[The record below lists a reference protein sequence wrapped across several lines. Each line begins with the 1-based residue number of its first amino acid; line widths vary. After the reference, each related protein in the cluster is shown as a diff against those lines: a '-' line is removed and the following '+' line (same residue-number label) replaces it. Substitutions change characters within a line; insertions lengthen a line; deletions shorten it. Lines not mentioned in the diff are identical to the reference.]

1 MEVVKTV
8 NTRFVAVKAAAVV
21 AVLCSLQMEAVAQWV
36 WSPQIGQFINL
47 RNLPRETPELQIE
60 HIRGLMLEGDYR
72 EALAETDLFTQYYAD
87 TEYADE
93 NQFLRGEILY
103 RWGRYHRAAQE
114 FQQVVTNYPAS
125 DLHDEV
131 IQRQYDIG
139 DTLYEEGLDRMDRR
153 FAWFRTQ
160 PLRQAIEVYN
170 MVIDNQP
177 FTEAAAEAQY
187 KVGRCHQ
194 ALDEYIEAAYEY
206 RRVVEDYSGT
216 EWVPDASHGL
226 VESYY
231 ASTLPP
237 AYDQSP
243 SRLTINAIEDFT
255 QRYPGDER
263 VDELEEKRREM
274 RENIAQQR
282 LKTARFYEKRR
293 QFDSA
298 HIYYEIL
305 VDEFGDTEAAES
317 AREWL
322 SEHGD
327 QHQPFAEHLG
337 GL

>member
-1 MEVVKTV
+1 MEVEKTV
-8 NTRFVAVKAAAVV
+8 NMRFVAVKAAAVV
-21 AVLCSLQMEAVAQWV
+21 VILCSLQMEAVSQWV
-36 WSPQIGQFINL
+36 WSPEIGQFINL

-60 HIRGLMLEGDYR
+60 HIRSLMLEGDYR
-72 EALAETDLFTQYYAD
+72 EAMRETDLFMEYYAD
-87 TEYADE
+87 TQYADE

-131 IQRQYDIG
+131 IERQYDIG
-139 DTLYEEGLDRMDRR
+139 DTLYEEGLDRMDRT

-160 PLRQAIEVYN
+160 PVRQAIEVYN

-194 ALDEYIEAAYEY
+194 VLDEYIEAAYEY
-206 RRVVEDYSGT
+206 RRVIEDYSGT

-243 SRLTINAIEDFT
+243 SRLTINAIDDFM

-263 VDELEEKRREM
+263 ANELEEKRRKM

-282 LKTARFYEKRR
+282 LKTARFYENRR
-293 QFDSA
+293 EFDSA
-298 HIYYEIL
+298 HIYYETL
-305 VDEFGDTEAAES
+305 ADEFPDTEAAET
-317 AREWL
+317 AHEWL
-322 SEHGD
+322 AEHGD
-327 QHQPFAEHLG
+327 QHQPLAERLG